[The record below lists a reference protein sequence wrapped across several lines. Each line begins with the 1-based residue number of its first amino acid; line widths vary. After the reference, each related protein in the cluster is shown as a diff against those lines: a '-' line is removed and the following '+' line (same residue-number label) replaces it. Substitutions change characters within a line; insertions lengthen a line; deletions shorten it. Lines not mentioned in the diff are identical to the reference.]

1 LILGFSRFSGTKE
14 IIRIDNKHFFF
25 NFSQCR
31 GYLSLLRMISIPFLY
46 PLRCFEILQI
56 PSRDSRTTEPAVRGR
71 GRSQKEFHEARE
83 LSGNDH
89 DGLKVVNIY

>member
-1 LILGFSRFSGTKE
+1 MPVVYF
-14 IIRIDNKHFFF
+14 
-25 NFSQCR
+25 
-31 GYLSLLRMISIPFLY
+31 LRMISIPFLY

-56 PSRDSRTTEPAVRGR
+56 LSRDSRTTDPAVRGR
-71 GRSQKEFHEARE
+71 GRYRSQKEFHEARE